1 MARLELLKCC
11 IHLSGSNESLEYFM
25 VSLLFHIVVTTLSV
39 QLWKVK
45 FLDKKFFCVVVL
57 DKIKK
62 ICNNNI
68 QTDSF

>member
-1 MARLELLKCC
+1 
-11 IHLSGSNESLEYFM
+11 M

-45 FLDKKFFCVVVL
+45 FLDKKIFCVVAL

-62 ICNNNI
+62 KCNNSI